1 MSEQKRYS
9 IKKILLA
16 ILWLTVSAGTT
27 VLLVAA
33 IKKTDLKKCKDIEIK
48 ISGIEKVNGPKFVD
62 EEDILNAIKNVCK
75 TNPVGKAIGSFD
87 LRKIETELEKSKWVK
102 NAELF
107 FDNNDILKV
116 NLREREP
123 VARVFTATG
132 TSFYIDTALT
142 MLPLSDKFS
151 AMLPVFT
158 GFPSDNIVLSSADSS
173 LLNDIKN
180 ISIAIQKDTFRM
192 AMIDQVDITAER
204 NFEMIPKIGNQLIV
218 FGNATDAE
226 EKFNKLQLF
235 YKNVMV
241 KTGWNKYSVIN
252 VQFKNQVVAKIKGA
266 EEKTADSIRTIQIMQ
281 IIAANAAKQA
291 EDSVQTIIPDNN
303 NNTADSS
310 MIQQSIQREDN
321 YETSNPVNNLPP
333 QPTSIQ
339 PVTISA
345 NSNPL
350 PIVKPVVTKPAASN
364 PIPSK
369 KPAHS
374 ALGVAAK
381 PAVVKSNPV
390 NKSNNIA
397 PVKKPIINPVTK
409 PKPNVV
415 KPAIQKPKV
424 VMPNKNEYTPVP

>member
-1 MSEQKRYS
+1 M
-9 IKKILLA
+9 
-16 ILWLTVSAGTT
+16 VSAGTT

-33 IKKTDLKKCKDIEIK
+33 IKKNDLKKCKDVEIK
-48 ISGIEKVNGPKFVD
+48 ISGIEKTNGPKFVD
-62 EEDILNAIKNVCK
+62 EDDILNAIKNVCK
-75 TNPVGKAIGSFD
+75 TNPIGQAIGSFD

-123 VARVFTATG
+123 VARVFTTNS

-151 AMLPVFT
+151 ARLPVFT
-158 GFPSDNIVLSSADSS
+158 GFPSDNIVLSAADSS

-192 AMIDQVDITAER
+192 AMIDQIDITPER

-281 IIAANAAKQA
+281 IIAANAARQS

-321 YETSNPVNNLPP
+321 YETSNPINNLPP
-333 QPTSIQ
+333 QPTTTQ
-339 PVTISA
+339 PVIIPA
-345 NSNPL
+345 NTNPL
-350 PIVKPVVTKPAASN
+350 PIVKPAVTKPAASN

-369 KPAHS
+369 KPA
-374 ALGVAAK
+374 AAK

-390 NKSNNIA
+390 NKSNTIT
-397 PVKKPIINPVTK
+397 PVKKTIINPVINA
-409 PKPNVV
+409 KPNVV
-415 KPAIQKPKV
+415 KPVPAKPKV
-424 VMPNKNEYTPVP
+424 VMPNKNDYAPVP